1 MTKSHTPE
9 KTQKISIVTLLT
21 RAVFLLL
28 AVLPFL
34 LGTLAAGSYF
44 SAYGRYKLISLATWA
59 LFFGLLALMLRYCT
73 CKMSEAL
80 ILISLFAGAVLVRA
94 LSQAFFNTQPISDYM
109 DAINEATAFLGGPM
123 RSLETARFPYWGFY
137 RITLTTLFHIFKPT
151 VETVKSFN
159 LLLSGLTAVCIY
171 LLGKKMTGARKFGA
185 LAALIYVID
194 PANLLYINMP
204 TAEHIFVL
212 LFPIAI
218 LVFLA
223 LFEHIERKKIIRIT
237 MALGLGIVIGLMDIY
252 KPMVPVLLIAMG
264 ITLALTEWL
273 GKKPVT
279 EKDKRKKQ
287 IVMHTLL
294 IAVMLISYVS
304 TKQLCF
310 AAIEHYALIPPNRHG
325 IGWTLRV
332 GLNMENMGRVSAP
345 LAYTMSTMYFE
356 SGENYKAVKTALI
369 EEALA
374 QIKDV
379 PVPALAAFVRDKF
392 TFTWQSNQDFY
403 NWATNTQIETG
414 LMGYDGE
421 RLRLLGDPLNDSFLV
436 SSLLLSAIG
445 AGYCAVKRKD
455 KGTLMVGLFILG
467 FSLLLLVVEI
477 QQRYRSV
484 LASAI
489 PFFASYGLYAIKD
502 GMAWISEWMPKVM
515 AGKGKG

>member
-1 MTKSHTPE
+1 MKKPHAPE
-9 KTQKISIVTLLT
+9 KTQKIPIVTLLT
-21 RAVFLLL
+21 RAVFILL

-44 SAYGRYKLISLATWA
+44 SAYGRYKLISLASWA
-59 LFFGLLALMLRYCT
+59 LFFGMLVLMLRYCAW
-73 CKMSEAL
+73 KMSDAL
-80 ILISLFAGAVLVRA
+80 ILISLFASAVVVRA

-137 RITLTTLFHIFKPT
+137 RITLTTLFHLFSPT
-151 VETVKSFN
+151 IETVKSFN

-218 LVFLA
+218 LVFMLV
-223 LFEHIERKKIIRIT
+223 FDHTEPKMTIRIV

-264 ITLALTEWL
+264 ITLALTEWM
-273 GKKPVT
+273 GHKATT
-279 EKDKRKKQ
+279 EKDKRRKQ
-287 IVMHTLL
+287 IVMHALL
-294 IAVMLISYVS
+294 IAVMLISYLS

-310 AAIEHYALIPPNRHG
+310 STIEHYALIPPNRHG

-345 LAYTMSTMYFE
+345 LAYRMSTMYYE
-356 SGENYKAVKTALI
+356 SGENYKEVNTVLV

-421 RLRLLGDPLNDSFLV
+421 RLRLLGDPLNDAFLV
-436 SSLLLSAIG
+436 FSLLLSAVG
-445 AGYCAVKRKD
+445 AGYSAVKRKD
-455 KGTLMVGLFILG
+455 KGTLVVGLFILG

-484 LASAI
+484 LASTI
-489 PFFASYGLYAIKD
+489 PFFAAYGLCALGD
-502 GMAWISEWMPKVM
+502 GMARIEAWVRKVG
-515 AGKGKG
+515 AEKGKG